1 MVVFWCT
8 GVARQFQTRNCFPA
22 AMKQGFIL
30 DYETEKSTYL
40 NELDVRKPLVVSIS
54 QGSEELRL
62 YNLV

>member
-1 MVVFWCT
+1 
-8 GVARQFQTRNCFPA
+8 
-22 AMKQGFIL
+22 MKQGFIL
-30 DYETEKSTYL
+30 DYKTEKSTYL